1 MNKIADKFITGFFVV
16 LLGSLW
22 YFSTKYYVK
31 PTHYN
36 IVIYDL
42 LGKEFKIEEIR
53 TEFKTKNV
61 AISYVREY
69 KNRFPN
75 YDFSLAE
82 EIPQIKERKVFS
94 KIPRIHR

>member
-1 MNKIADKFITGFFVV
+1 MKKIADKFITGFFVV

-22 YFSTKYYVK
+22 YLSTKYYVK
-31 PTHYN
+31 PNQYN
-36 IVIYDL
+36 IIIYDP

-53 TEFKTKNV
+53 TEFKTKKV

-82 EIPQIKERKVFS
+82 EIPQIKGRKIFS
-94 KIPRIHR
+94 KISRT

>member
-1 MNKIADKFITGFFVV
+1 MKKIADKVITGFFVV

-22 YFSTKYYVK
+22 YLSTKYYVK
-31 PTHYN
+31 PNQYN
-36 IVIYDL
+36 IIIYDP

-53 TEFKTKNV
+53 TEFKTKKV

-82 EIPQIKERKVFS
+82 EIPQIKGRKIFS
-94 KIPRIHR
+94 KISRT

>member
-1 MNKIADKFITGFFVV
+1 MKKIADKVITGFFVV

-22 YFSTKYYVK
+22 YLSTKYYVK
-31 PTHYN
+31 PNQYN
-36 IVIYDL
+36 IIIYDP

-53 TEFKTKNV
+53 TEFKTKKV

-82 EIPQIKERKVFS
+82 EIPQIKGRKIFS
-94 KIPRIHR
+94 KISRI

>member
-1 MNKIADKFITGFFVV
+1 MKKIADKFITGFFVV

-22 YFSTKYYVK
+22 YLSTKYYVK
-31 PTHYN
+31 PNQYN
-36 IVIYDL
+36 IIIYDP

-53 TEFKTKNV
+53 TEFKTKKV

-82 EIPQIKERKVFS
+82 EIPQIKGRKIFS
-94 KIPRIHR
+94 KISRI

>member
-1 MNKIADKFITGFFVV
+1 MKKIADKFITGFFVV

-22 YFSTKYYVK
+22 YLSTKYYVK
-31 PTHYN
+31 PNQYN
-36 IVIYDL
+36 IIIYDP

-53 TEFKTKNV
+53 TEFKTKKV
-61 AISYVREY
+61 AIRYVREY

-82 EIPQIKERKVFS
+82 EIPQIKGRKIFS
-94 KIPRIHR
+94 KISRI

>member
-1 MNKIADKFITGFFVV
+1 MKKIADKFITGFFVV

-22 YFSTKYYVK
+22 YLSTKYYVK
-31 PTHYN
+31 PNQYN
-36 IVIYDL
+36 IIIYDP

-53 TEFKTKNV
+53 TEFKTKKV
-61 AISYVREY
+61 AMSYVREY

-82 EIPQIKERKVFS
+82 EIPQIKGRKIFS
-94 KIPRIHR
+94 KISRT